1 MTSVRSDADLT
12 PLPGGYAIR
21 SRLPADDPA
30 LVAIENRA
38 SELFRAHGYG
48 SVADASI
55 PDVEALRA
63 MIAGQDVK
71 VAVDDSS
78 RPVGYAVFG
87 ALGELLHLRELS
99 VDPAHGRRGLGST
112 LVAAAIDAARRGNYA
127 GVSLTTFRDVPF
139 NAPFYRRLGFR
150 EVELMDATE
159 ALRTRF
165 FAEVLAGIEPASRVL
180 MIAKT

>member
-12 PLPGGYAIR
+12 PLLGGYAIR
-21 SRLPADDPA
+21 SRLAADDPA

-38 SELFRAHGYG
+38 SELFRAYGYG

-63 MIAGQDVK
+63 TIAVKDVK

-87 ALGELLHLRELS
+87 AVGEFLHLGELS
-99 VDPAHGRRGLGST
+99 VDPQHGRRGLGSA
-112 LVAAAIDAARRGNYA
+112 LVAEVIDAARRGNYD

-150 EVELMDATE
+150 EAELMDATE
-159 ALRTRF
+159 ALRTQF
-165 FAEVLAGIEPASRVL
+165 FAEVPAGIDPASRVL
-180 MIAKT
+180 MIART

>member
-21 SRLPADDPA
+21 SHLPADDAA
-30 LVAIENRA
+30 LAAVENRA
-38 SELFRAHGYG
+38 SELFREYHGYD

-55 PDVEALRA
+55 PHVEALRA

-71 VAVDDSS
+71 VAVDDSL
-78 RPVGYAVFG
+78 PVGYAVFG
-87 ALGELLHLRELS
+87 ALGEFLHLRELS
-99 VDPAHGRRGLGST
+99 VDPRHGRRGLGST

-165 FAEVLAGIEPASRVL
+165 FAEVPAGIDPASRVL
-180 MIAKT
+180 MIART